1 MPHLDSDLL
10 RTFLAVRDTGSILAG
25 AERIHRTQSAVSV
38 QIRKL
43 EELLGKAVFVR
54 HGRGVRLTA
63 AGERLEPV
71 ARKVVRELNDIF
83 AELTGAELAGV
94 LRIGVP
100 DDYSSE
106 LLLQIIAEFA
116 RDNPKVELNVQRSL
130 STGYSAALA
139 SGQMD
144 IAVHEV
150 AELGLN
156 MEPLKNEQVVWAASR
171 AHAVHEADPLPV
183 ALFDRDCWWRD
194 MAVNALNESGKT
206 YRVVYSS
213 ESATGVAAAVRAGVA
228 VGVLRAGMLGADIT
242 PLSAEQGFPALP
254 ASKLVIEFG
263 SNIDTKTCGAMADA
277 IRKAFAGMR

>member
-10 RTFLAVRDTGSILAG
+10 RTFLAVTDTGSILAG
-25 AERIHRTQSAVSV
+25 AERIHRTQSAASM

-43 EELLGKAVFVR
+43 EELLGQDVFVR

-63 AGERLEPV
+63 AGEKLEPV
-71 ARKVVRELNDIF
+71 ARKVVSDLNDIF
-83 AELTGAELAGV
+83 AELTGKELTGV
-94 LRIGVP
+94 LRIGIP
-100 DDYSSE
+100 DDHSSE
-106 LLLQIIAEFA
+106 LLSEIIADFA
-116 RDNPKVELNVQRSL
+116 RENPKVELNVQRSL

-150 AELGLN
+150 AELGPN
-156 MEPLKNEQVVWAASR
+156 MESLKDEHIVWATSR

-194 MAVNALNESGKT
+194 VAVNALIESGRN

-228 VGVLRAGMLGADIT
+228 IGVLNADMLTADMVQLT
-242 PLSAEQGFPALP
+242 TENGFPKLP
-254 ASKLVIEFG
+254 ASKLVIEYG
-263 SNIDTKTCGAMADA
+263 QNIDFENCGAMADA
-277 IRKAFAGMR
+277 IRRAFGVAS